1 MADYGYELE
10 DPDYVPLVSY
20 AIYVNTS
27 LEMIELL
34 MDHGLDI
41 MHVNADG
48 VGVIDVAIKHKRA
61 DIVQL
66 CIDSGIDPSV
76 SRRKSGIT
84 PLILAASFND
94 VNMVKYL
101 VDQGVDINQADNFGL
116 KAEDYAKKMDQKA
129 ILEYIK
135 SKSQSDMST

>member
-66 CIDSGIDPSV
+66 CIDRGINPSV

-94 VNMVKYL
+94 VYMVKYL
-101 VDQGVDINQADNFGL
+101 VDQGVDINQTDNFGL

-135 SKSQSDMST
+135 TKS